1 MIIMPKK
8 KKTVER
14 SKGVIFKNCA
24 PFNYCICS
32 VNYIQIYNVE
42 YLDVAMTMYTLIE
55 YSYNSN
61 KYLIEYSYNSY
72 KYLKTSRSLW
82 QYCRDDP
89 NYDVIQS
96 ESFKY
101 KI

>member
-42 YLDVAMTMYTLIE
+42 YLDVAMPMYT
-55 YSYNSN
+55 
-61 KYLIEYSYNSY
+61 LIEYSYNSY